1 MKKQIVLVL
10 AVAAC
15 LVGCNAKKTSKNNSI
30 KDSLATAPVKEE
42 ATTIQEQYKPDLVN
56 GSIKS
61 QAIGKLG
68 DVEIKISYYS
78 PAVRGRIIWGGLV
91 PFNKVWVTGA
101 HSSTSIEVNRDLVI
115 GDKTVPAGKYAFFTI
130 PGKEDRT
137 IIMNKN
143 WRQHLTKDIMKK
155 KMSFA

>member
-15 LVGCNAKKTSKNNSI
+15 LVGCNAKKTSENNSI

-68 DVEIKISYYS
+68 EVEIKIS
-78 PAVRGRIIWGGLV
+78 
-91 PFNKVWVTGA
+91 
-101 HSSTSIEVNRDLVI
+101 
-115 GDKTVPAGKYAFFTI
+115 
-130 PGKEDRT
+130 
-137 IIMNKN
+137 
-143 WRQHLTKDIMKK
+143 
-155 KMSFA
+155 